1 MAVAA
6 LLDSQ
11 LSLVFDMGLDENGK
25 VKTKRKNYNNIKT
38 SATPDQ
44 LLQVAQA
51 IVSLQTET
59 LLYVERNDTNQ
70 ITA

>member
-25 VKTKRKNYNNIKT
+25 VKTKRKNYNNVKT